1 MIEKYRN
8 SLLLKKR
15 TLPSW
20 VKPPE
25 NYTVGIP
32 SMRGSF
38 KMSNFPL
45 NPEGKAHYASI
56 IESIVLVPLD

>member
-25 NYTVGIP
+25 NYTVSIP
-32 SMRGSF
+32 SMRSSF

-45 NPEGKAHYASI
+45 NSEGKAHYVPI
-56 IESIVLVPLD
+56 IEPIALVSLD